1 WNCQG
6 HDERQAPFPKSNQRN
21 DDDKDDRFVQCTQ
34 EQMNV
39 FFDLEGLVR
48 GMGDD
53 QVRWKNLFELG
64 QFPVDGLAERR
75 DLPLV
80 AHVDRKR
87 DHTSELQSLAYLVCR
102 LLLEKKIHKVR
113 K

>member
-1 WNCQG
+1 
-6 HDERQAPFPKSNQRN
+6 
-21 DDDKDDRFVQCTQ
+21 
-34 EQMNV
+34 MNV
-39 FFDLEGLVR
+39 FFDLEWLVR

-87 DHTSELQSLAYLVCR
+87 D
-102 LLLEKKIHKVR
+102 
-113 K
+113 